1 MTTAAQIQADPVD
14 FSLQR
19 YQPAMRAIW
28 PWPAMLLEKT
38 AEWIKALP
46 KDIWLDAACGDGQ
59 LAELVGR
66 RQQLVGLD
74 IDAAR
79 LLRAKHHPYDVLIH
93 ASVTGLPFADGSL
106 GGIVSVETL
115 EHVAEMSSALA
126 EFSRCIKPN
135 GYLLITMPSVT
146 LRSLWEM
153 RRSGGPVYCDAER
166 HVRELSAVTVKGFAH
181 RFQKLPWLEHQLAC
195 HGFVLR
201 RRGGVGCLLPMWRGM
216 FAFVEHAM
224 NILYREHVNK
234 LLARLPGLNQFAYY
248 QMFLARLEK

>member
-1 MTTAAQIQADPVD
+1 MTTAAQIQTDPVD

-38 AEWIKALP
+38 AEWIRALP

-59 LAELVGR
+59 LADLIGGR
-66 RQQLVGLD
+66 HQMVGLD
-74 IDAAR
+74 IEPLR
-79 LLRAKHHPYDVLIH
+79 LQRAQQHPYNLLVQG
-93 ASVTGLPFADGSL
+93 SVTGLPFTDCSL

-115 EHVAEMSSALA
+115 EHVAEMSLALR

-135 GYLLITMPSVT
+135 GYLVITMPSVT
-146 LRSLWEM
+146 LRSLWQM
-153 RRSGGPVYCDAER
+153 RRSGKPVYCDADR
-166 HVRELSAVTVKGFAH
+166 HIRELSAVAVKGFAH

-201 RRGGVGCLLPMWRGM
+201 RRGGVGCLLPMWGGM
-216 FAFVEHAM
+216 LAFMEHAM

-234 LLARLPGLNQFAYY
+234 LLARLPGLNQFAYC
-248 QMFLARLEK
+248 QMFLAVLEK